1 MKKSPVIELCPM
13 WDRGEG
19 RLRSAILMDDR
30 LTELIQM
37 AKEGPVMLF
46 LKPNEN
52 PKSINSPN
60 AFLLAVRPG
69 KS

>member
-13 WDRGEG
+13 WNRGDG
-19 RLRSAILMDDR
+19 RMRSAVIMDDR

-52 PKSINSPN
+52 PKSMKSPN
-60 AFLLAVRPG
+60 AYLLAIRPG